1 MIKFRTLKQ
10 HLDKLNKKDRFSNER
25 EHLISTY
32 SIDPLLVNDV
42 ISNLTSSYNYF
53 ENDDY
58 TKYTAEMSDFYYE
71 EDMLTWFDEFR
82 EELVY
87 DGFEVFSKLI
97 TLNHFYRLF
106 SPSYHPIF

>member
-1 MIKFRTLKQ
+1 MIKFRILKQ
-10 HLDKLNKKDRFSNER
+10 HLDKLNKKERFSNER
-25 EHLISTY
+25 KHLISTY

-53 ENDDY
+53 ENDDF
-58 TKYTAEMSDFYYE
+58 TKYTEIPDFYYE
-71 EDMLTWFDEFR
+71 EEILMWFDEFR

-87 DGFEVFSKLI
+87 DGFEDFSKLI

-106 SPSYHPIF
+106 SPSYTPIF

>member
-1 MIKFRTLKQ
+1 MLKFKTLKQ

-25 EHLISTY
+25 EHLIYTY

-53 ENDDY
+53 TNDLPEYD
-58 TKYTAEMSDFYYE
+58 ELPDFYYE
-71 EDMLTWFDEFR
+71 QEMLEWFEEFK

-87 DGFEVFSKLI
+87 DGFEDFSKI
-97 TLNHFYRLF
+97 VTLSHFYRLF
-106 SPSYHPIF
+106 SPSYNPIF